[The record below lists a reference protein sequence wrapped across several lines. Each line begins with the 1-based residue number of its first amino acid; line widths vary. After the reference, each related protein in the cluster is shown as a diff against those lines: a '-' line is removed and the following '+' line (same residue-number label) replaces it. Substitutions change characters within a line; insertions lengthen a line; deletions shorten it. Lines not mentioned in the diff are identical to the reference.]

1 MVKTSFFQVL
11 STSFCN
17 ASKSVK
23 RASRKSHQEVFCKKC
38 VGQNF
43 AKFTGK
49 HIRQSLCL
57 IKLQATLLRDSG
69 RDVLQGI
76 FKNIYFEEHLGKN
89 AYGGLLEVFK
99 TFLKRYRGHHIH
111 CVKRVRIQSFSG
123 PYFPAFPGPYS
134 VRMWENTDQKNF
146 QYGHF
151 THSDYLN
158 TFNLGSCDKNL
169 DPKFLLL
176 QISHES
182 MDLNVLKKIS
192 KGKKT

>member
-1 MVKTSFFQVL
+1 M
-11 STSFCN
+11 
-17 ASKSVK
+17 
-23 RASRKSHQEVFCKKC
+23 
-38 VGQNF
+38 
-43 AKFTGK
+43 
-49 HIRQSLCL
+49 
-57 IKLQATLLRDSG
+57 
-69 RDVLQGI
+69 
-76 FKNIYFEEHLGKN
+76 
-89 AYGGLLEVFK
+89 
-99 TFLKRYRGHHIH
+99 H

-134 VRMWENTDQKNF
+134 VRMRENTDQKNF

-169 DPKFLLL
+169 DPKFLLV

>member
-1 MVKTSFFQVL
+1 
-11 STSFCN
+11 
-17 ASKSVK
+17 
-23 RASRKSHQEVFCKKC
+23 
-38 VGQNF
+38 
-43 AKFTGK
+43 
-49 HIRQSLCL
+49 
-57 IKLQATLLRDSG
+57 
-69 RDVLQGI
+69 
-76 FKNIYFEEHLGKN
+76 
-89 AYGGLLEVFK
+89 
-99 TFLKRYRGHHIH
+99 
-111 CVKRVRIQSFSG
+111 
-123 PYFPAFPGPYS
+123 
-134 VRMWENTDQKNF
+134 MWENMDQKNF

>member
-23 RASRKSHQEVFCKKC
+23 KASRKSHQEVFCKKC

-69 RDVLQGI
+69 RDVLCGV

-89 AYGGLLEVFK
+89 AI
-99 TFLKRYRGHHIH
+99 R
-111 CVKRVRIQSFSG
+111 SFSG

-134 VRMWENTDQKNF
+134 VRMWENMDQKNF

-182 MDLNVLKKIS
+182 MDLNVLKKIL